1 VEAVALRKHFVL
13 VIVHSD
19 GLDRGAKLSSV
30 ALTALTAFGACI
42 GTRLPLEKGDSNT
55 LKHAQGQIDT

>member
-1 VEAVALRKHFVL
+1 MEAAGIRKHFVL

-19 GLDRGAKLSSV
+19 GLDTGSRAELYI
-30 ALTALTAFGACI
+30 ALTAFGACI

-55 LKHAQGQIDT
+55 QHA